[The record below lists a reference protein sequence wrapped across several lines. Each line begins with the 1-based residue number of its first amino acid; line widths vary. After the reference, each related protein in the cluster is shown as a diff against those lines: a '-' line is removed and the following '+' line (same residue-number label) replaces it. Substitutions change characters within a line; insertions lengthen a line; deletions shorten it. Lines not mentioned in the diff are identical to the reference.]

1 MKRVILSALSVLALS
16 GFVAPAAFAE
26 SSIGQKTAVV
36 SSTLN
41 RPTSVQLSP
50 NGLVSSAFRGAYIN
64 QGIPSSAQ
72 LHHAYASGRVTA
84 EGLVRVAIAQGQ
96 LSPETLS
103 DSGYIR
109 TVETKL
115 SSLDD

>member
-26 SSIGQKTAVV
+26 SATEQKVAVV

-41 RPTSVQLSP
+41 RPTSVQLTP
-50 NGLVSSAFRGAYIN
+50 NGLVTSAFRGSYIN

-72 LHHAYASGRVTA
+72 LHHAYASGQVTA
-84 EGLVRVAIAQGQ
+84 EGLVRVAIAQGH

-103 DSGYIR
+103 DTGYIN
-109 TVETKL
+109 TVDTKL
-115 SSLDD
+115 ESLNQ

>member
-26 SSIGQKTAVV
+26 LSIEQKTAVV

-41 RPTSVQLSP
+41 RQTSSELSP
-50 NGLVSSAFRGAYIN
+50 NGLVTSAYRGRYLN
-64 QGIPSSAQ
+64 QGIPSYAQ

-84 EGLVRVAIAQGQ
+84 EDLIRVAIAQGQ
-96 LSPETLS
+96 LSPDTLS
-103 DSGYIR
+103 DAGYIG
-109 TVETKL
+109 TVDTKL
-115 SSLDD
+115 GSLDQ

>member
-16 GFVAPAAFAE
+16 GVVAPAAFAE
-26 SSIGQKTAVV
+26 SPSNPKTAVV

-41 RPTSVQLSP
+41 RPTSLHLSP
-50 NGLVSSAFRGAYIN
+50 NALVTSAFRGRYVN
-64 QGIPSSAQ
+64 QGIPSSAL

-84 EGLVRVAIAQGQ
+84 EDLVRAAIAQGQ
-96 LSPETLS
+96 LSSETLS

-115 SSLDD
+115 SALDD